1 MNAVIG
7 RLQGI
12 LRGWLASPNPIF
24 MREIRQD
31 ARLARTPWMLMGATM
46 LLALLFAS
54 FGAQPDDARDGM
66 GMGIF
71 QGFFSLAFFLAAI
84 AGPALSANS
93 IAAER
98 EGRTWEALLLTG
110 MTPQEI
116 TRGKFLAAAAS
127 LGVYVV
133 ALAPVAAM
141 CFLFGGVH
149 WLEVLIAFFYLFW
162 ITMLWVGFGLA
173 MSSRM
178 AQSRGAIVVTLVAA
192 LPIAGAAYGGFGFGF
207 GALAHSLWPQVPRE
221 LPVWLPVA
229 YVRGEL
235 DLWYVLLLGLGPL
248 AFFGLPIWGLYEGT
262 LANLTEPTDDRSTG
276 LKRWFVGF
284 LVAGAI
290 GSVGVVAA
298 CPAGDVAGVAI
309 ASVGL
314 TVTGGFLGI
323 LVLVP
328 DPLGASRRVQKR
340 WEVEGAGR
348 VRRWLG
354 PGLIRTMVLVLAGPL
369 LLIAMQ
375 LLTSDLRSTFGVV
388 PKLGDLVRFTGYVVG
403 FYVFCVGLTV
413 FMRARSNN
421 ANTVRLLLI
430 LLVTAIAAIPP
441 IVAFIVGVAFFQSP
455 DGAWVLAAPSPAFLV
470 TFVKGTDATHV
481 AVGWATSAG
490 WAALGLLLFKLGS
503 QKIQAI
509 LLDFEDRLK
518 AADRMFRE
526 EDEALAAALAAAPDA
541 APEPGA
547 ERAPDAPA
555 EPSPEGPEP
564 VAS

>member
-1 MNAVIG
+1 VSSVVE
-7 RLQGI
+7 RLRAI
-12 LRGWLASPNPIF
+12 VRGWFASPNPIF

-31 ARLARTPWMLMGATM
+31 ARLARTPWMVMGATM

-54 FGAQPDDARDGM
+54 MGAQPNDVQDGM

-71 QGFFSLAFFLAAI
+71 QGFFSLGFFLAAI

-116 TRGKFLAAAAS
+116 TRGKFLAAATN

-178 AQSRGAIVVTLVAA
+178 VQVRGAIVVTIVAA
-192 LPIAGAAYGGFGFGF
+192 LPIAGMAYGLFGFGL
-207 GALAHSLWPQVPRE
+207 GALAHDLWPQVPRE

-229 YVRGEL
+229 YVRGDL
-235 DLWYVLLLGLGPL
+235 GLWYVLLLGLGPL
-248 AFFGLPIWGLYEGT
+248 AFFGLPLWGLYEGT

-276 LKRWFVGF
+276 LKSWFVGT
-284 LVAGAI
+284 LLAAAVGSIAVIAASPGVDVSSAAMVSVALT
-290 GSVGVVAA
+290 VVA
-298 CPAGDVAGVAI
+298 
-309 ASVGL
+309 
-314 TVTGGFLGI
+314 GFLGV
-323 LVLVP
+323 LVLLP

-340 WEVEGAGR
+340 WELTGAGR

-354 PGLIRTMVLVLAGPL
+354 PGLIRTMALVLGGPL
-369 LLIAMQ
+369 LLIVLQ
-375 LLTSDLRSTFGVV
+375 LIVVVIRGVFGSVRNIDDL
-388 PKLGDLVRFTGYVVG
+388 LRFASYSVG

-413 FMRARSNN
+413 YIRARSNN
-421 ANTVRLLLI
+421 ANTVRLLVI
-430 LLVTAIAAIPP
+430 LLLTAIAAVPP
-441 IVAFIVGVAFFQSP
+441 IVALIVGIALFQSP

-470 TFVKGTDATHV
+470 AFIKAPNDAHMLAGWAM
-481 AVGWATSAG
+481 AVGWGAIGA
-490 WAALGLLLFKLGS
+490 LLFRIGR
-503 QKIQAI
+503 QKINGI
-509 LLDFEDRLK
+509 VLDFEERLK
-518 AADRMFRE
+518 ASDRMFRE
-526 EDEALAAALAAAPDA
+526 EDEALAAAAAEADRPVEATSD
-541 APEPGA
+541 PTRE
-547 ERAPDAPA
+547 APA
-555 EPSPEGPEP
+555 PAGG
-564 VAS
+564 

>member
-1 MNAVIG
+1 MSAVFR
-7 RLQGI
+7 RLRAT
-12 LRGWLASPNPIF
+12 LDGWLASPNPIF

-31 ARLARTPWMLMGATM
+31 ARLARTPWMVMGATM
-46 LLALLFAS
+46 MLALLFAS
-54 FGAQPDDARDGM
+54 FGAQPDDVQDGM

-71 QGFFSLAFFLAAI
+71 QGFFSLGFFLAAL

-116 TRGKFLAAAAS
+116 TRGKFLAAATN

-173 MSSRM
+173 MSSRLVQ
-178 AQSRGAIVVTLVAA
+178 ARGAIVVTLVAA
-192 LPIAGAAYGGFGFGF
+192 LPIAGTIFGIFGFGF
-207 GALAHSLWPQVPRE
+207 GSLAHSFWPQVPRE

-248 AFFGLPIWGLYEGT
+248 AFFGLPLWGLYEAT

-284 LVAGAI
+284 LVAAAISAVAVVGA
-290 GSVGVVAA
+290 V
-298 CPAGDVAGVAI
+298 PQRDVSPVTI

-314 TVTGGFLGI
+314 TVAAGFLGI
-323 LVLVP
+323 LVLLP

-340 WEVEGAGR
+340 WEIEAAGR

-354 PGLIRTMVLVLAGPL
+354 PGLIRTMVLVLGGPL
-369 LLIAMQ
+369 LVILLQLVVVLIRGAFLNVDQ
-375 LLTSDLRSTFGVV
+375 LL
-388 PKLGDLVRFTGYVVG
+388 RFTSYAVG

-413 FMRARSNN
+413 YMRARSNN
-421 ANTVRLLLI
+421 ANTVRLLLL
-430 LLVTAIAAIPP
+430 LLVTAIAAVPP
-441 IVAFIVGVAFFQSP
+441 IVAFIVGVALFQSP
-455 DGAWVLAAPSPAFLV
+455 DGAWVLAAPSPAFLI
-470 TFVKGTDATHV
+470 TFVKGANDVHEL
-481 AVGWATSAG
+481 VGWVTSVG
-490 WAALGLLLFKLGS
+490 WGALGALLFRLGR
-503 QKIQAI
+503 QKIDGI

-518 AADRMFRE
+518 SSDRMFRE
-526 EDEALAAALAAAPDA
+526 EDEALAASLAAAT
-541 APEPGA
+541 EA
-547 ERAPDAPA
+547 ERPEDGASNPSPDAPL
-555 EPSPEGPEP
+555 PTG
-564 VAS
+564 V